1 MSGTND
7 SSEVDLS
14 TCELQ
19 NKPVKIVAEH
29 VDTQYQNYLLE
40 LRNRNRHRLLMNRK
54 SRDSIRRERLE
65 QGFTLYFNSAPR
77 ISNNSTSR
85 KTHYEQKL
93 FSVQSSRKAKAKP
106 PHMCNSN
113 VTHNKRT
120 TSAPQAMTG
129 QRRKAWNKI
138 ERPRTNTLSPE
149 HNRHL
154 SSLQISN
161 DVSIDEADKDEGKS
175 VPMLKK
181 DDDVVGLNDL
191 SEVFCRNNSSF
202 NAPQNSYQTCTI
214 NVQLDIMDNWGDP
227 NKVSLQAIQVLFG
240 PGVASHLKNIWCNS
254 IRNDG
259 NDGDEICS
267 DGLEQIVRTEFTVNS
282 TSTGWM
288 TTKDRLPLRITLQFT
303 CYFHKTPSDLDIQL
317 RLFNSNDSD
326 LILAGVRQCGIP
338 ISQSNFP
345 SSREVL
351 YGEVKKVNNLSSEQ
365 NATTFTLKYPF
376 EPTKLNEECVV
387 VCRSQFEPAQTY
399 SNVGD
404 KLSLNDREPTTRE
417 EPCIAVKQK
426 NKYDWLAKS
435 ITEHSDSRLSDCYL
449 LSKVSKELLER
460 NSEKYESSPLLSC
473 SSNRIRSNN
482 LLEESWT
489 SLNFFNH
496 FHAGRL
502 VSDSLLSAADPRK
515 QDLPHARQVSSPV
528 QKEEQMYSISTYLF
542 TAESKED
549 LDNSRRSVETAFSQF
564 QTKILCPRR
573 PLDQIIRIP
582 ELPLGRVLIFDIV
595 STWGDVYYVGLS
607 GIEIFTSDGMEIS
620 SHCEIS
626 ADPSDINILPGYGQD
641 PRVVQ
646 NLIDSMNWTRD
657 DVHMWLAPFTAGAR
671 HLIRLSLPSWSK
683 QIALLRIWNYNKSRV
698 HTSRGVR
705 EMIIYLDDKPIFQG
719 EIRRASGLESGDPED
734 FSETILFTTDD
745 AILERIAV
753 NDKVLSNY
761 NGDINALN
769 NTVGFSTETE
779 KRPVT
784 VVPQKND
791 SILKQ
796 EPGEETGT
804 SCLQSGFQQ
813 LSISTLPVT
822 ASLELTLL
830 DTWAIDSR
838 RIGLTG
844 LELLDAYSET
854 IPVEEAVLLNEW
866 DMSHLPIDR
875 LFDNHN
881 ETTDCDHMWSCDF
894 QRKSP
899 PRLLLKLG
907 REANIFAIRI
917 WNYNNRQ
924 VDEDYGVKL
933 LKIVD
938 NLGRV
943 ISRIKNND
951 VLLIRRAPGHSDFP
965 FVQEIQLKNLLKSQ
979 RFTEECG
986 LLSPEFPL
994 DSLLPCGFVYQLQI
1008 YSAWH
1013 DKYYVGLNGLE
1024 LIDMNGAPVSRN
1036 EFSIFASPSS
1046 VNELH
1051 LSSLINPDVR
1061 TVDKLTDGI
1070 NSGKDMAHHCWLT
1083 PILPNKLPCIYV
1095 VFNEPMKLAGI
1106 RLWNYTRTRERGVRE
1121 FAVFVDDQ
1129 LVFRGYLPK
1138 ASDNNFLSS
1147 IGRNS
1152 FGTRFMKCRVN
1163 GILPTC
1169 DPINPTQSSHYYL
1182 VAFDHDVFRSFGE
1195 DPQFILGSED
1205 SMLAK
1210 TNVDED
1216 APFLLTN
1223 IDRWRQTLPKKPS
1236 VFSGTNMKAINQTLR
1251 PFTCVSSK
1259 PVNE

>member
-7 SSEVDLS
+7 SSEANLS
-14 TCELQ
+14 TCELR

-29 VDTQYQNYLLE
+29 VDSQYQNYLLE

-65 QGFTLYFNSAPR
+65 QGFTLYFNSTPR
-77 ISNNSTSR
+77 ISNNSTLQ
-85 KTHYEQKL
+85 KTHYEGKL
-93 FSVQSSRKAKAKP
+93 FSVQSSRKAKTKP

-120 TSAPQAMTG
+120 TSAPQATTG

-138 ERPRTNTLSPE
+138 ERPKTNTFAPE
-149 HNRHL
+149 RNRQL
-154 SSLQISN
+154 SSLQVSS
-161 DVSIDEADKDEGKS
+161 DVSVDEMDKDEEQS
-175 VPMLKK
+175 ISLLKENNG
-181 DDDVVGLNDL
+181 VVGLNDL
-191 SEVFCRNNSSF
+191 SEVFCQNNSSF
-202 NAPQNSYQTCTI
+202 NASQNGHQTCTI

-227 NKVSLQAIQVLFG
+227 NKVNLQAIQVLFG
-240 PGVASHLKNIWCNS
+240 PGVVSHLRMSRCNS

-259 NDGDEICS
+259 NDGDELRS
-267 DGLEQIVRTEFTVNS
+267 DGLEQIIQTELTVNLAS
-282 TSTGWM
+282 SGWM

-303 CYFHKTPSDLDIQL
+303 CYFHETRSHLDIHL
-317 RLFNSNDSD
+317 RLFNPKDSD
-326 LILAGVRQCGIP
+326 LILAGVRRCGIL
-338 ISQSNFP
+338 IFQSTFP
-345 SSREVL
+345 SSLEML
-351 YGEVKKVNNLSSEQ
+351 YGEVRKANNLSSEQ

-376 EPTKLNEECVV
+376 KPTKLNEQCDV
-387 VCRSQFEPAQTY
+387 VCRSQVEPAQTY
-399 SNVGD
+399 GNVAD
-404 KLSLNDREPTTRE
+404 KFSLKDCEPTTRGG
-417 EPCIAVKQK
+417 PRIAIKPK

-435 ITEHSDSRLSDCYL
+435 ATQHSDSRLSDCHL
-449 LSKVSKELLER
+449 LSKVSEELLDR
-460 NSEKYESSPLLSC
+460 SSEKYESASLHPC
-473 SSNRIRSNN
+473 SNNRIRNNN

-489 SLNFFNH
+489 SLNFFDH

-502 VSDSLLSAADPRK
+502 ASDALLPATEPLKRE
-515 QDLPHARQVSSPV
+515 LPHARKVSPPV
-528 QKEEQMYSISTYLF
+528 QEEEQMYSTSTYLF
-542 TAESKED
+542 TARSKED
-549 LDNSRRSVETAFSQF
+549 SENSRCSVETPFSQL
-564 QTKILCPRR
+564 QTKIFCPRR
-573 PLDQIIRIP
+573 PLDQIICIP

-626 ADPSDINILPGYGQD
+626 ADPSDINILPGYEQD

-646 NLIDSMNWTRD
+646 NLIDTINWTRD

-705 EMIIYLDDKPIFQG
+705 EMIIYLDDEPIFQG
-719 EIRRASGLESGDPED
+719 ELRRASGLESGGPDD

-745 AILERIAV
+745 EILERIAV

-761 NGDINALN
+761 KGDINALN
-769 NTVGFSTETE
+769 NAVDFSTEIE

-784 VVPQKND
+784 VVPQSND
-791 SILKQ
+791 NIPKQ
-796 EPGEETGT
+796 EPREEAGT

-813 LSISTLPVT
+813 LSISTPPVIT
-822 ASLELTLL
+822 SLELTLL
-830 DTWAIDSR
+830 DTWAFDSR

-844 LELLDAYSET
+844 LEILDNYSET
-854 IPVEEAVLLNEW
+854 VPVEEAILLSEW
-866 DMSHLPIDR
+866 DTSHLPTDR

-899 PRLLLKLG
+899 PRLRLKLG

-933 LKIVD
+933 LRIVD
-938 NLGRV
+938 NLGR
-943 ISRIKNND
+943 
-951 VLLIRRAPGHSDFP
+951 
-965 FVQEIQLKNLLKSQ
+965 
-979 RFTEECG
+979 
-986 LLSPEFPL
+986 
-994 DSLLPCGFVYQLQI
+994 LQI

-1024 LIDMNGAPVSRN
+1024 MIDMNGAPVPKK
-1036 EFSIFASPSS
+1036 EFLIFASPSS

-1051 LSSLINPDVR
+1051 PSNLINPDVR
-1061 TVDKLTDGI
+1061 TVDKLIDGI
-1070 NSGKDMAHHCWLT
+1070 NSGKDVAHHCWLT

-1095 VFNEPMKLAGI
+1095 VFNEPVKLAGI
-1106 RLWNYTRTRERGVRE
+1106 RLWNYTRTQERGVRE

-1138 ASDNNFLSS
+1138 SSDNNSLSS
-1147 IGRNS
+1147 VEHSS

-1163 GILPTC
+1163 GILPAC
-1169 DPINPTQSSHYYL
+1169 DSRNQKQSSHYYL
-1182 VAFDHDVFRSFGE
+1182 VAFDHDVLRTFGE
-1195 DPQFILGSED
+1195 DPRFILGSDD
-1205 SMLAK
+1205 SVLDK
-1210 TNVDED
+1210 TNVNED
-1216 APFLLTN
+1216 APLLLTN
-1223 IDRWRQTLPKKPS
+1223 TDRWKHTLPKKPS
-1236 VFSGTNMKAINQTLR
+1236 LFNGISMKAVNQTLR

-1259 PVNE
+1259 PVNECDICLS